1 MVTGED
7 THGDHS
13 CQMLFPWCRRM
24 IVFMDPDGALW
35 QRRGTTLP
43 HLGEDTLAGCEMKL
57 NKVTPTVIARPV
69 THLPP
74 AIEEFKARALCYVW
88 RILCLYL
95 SFVWARTWPFICL
108 SARWCWKK
116 EREDRNRNSM
126 NMFVSQWIRKSGL
139 SHVSP
144 GAWKSLVSLMS
155 PLWDSLSWTRL
166 EVQLNT
172 TRVQH
177 ASHRRA
183 LPDEPTPRAHDNLD
197 DWSLSSR
204 LRREGTERSAETTTT
219 TKMEGKGGKRGV
231 DGPTRSE
238 RRPAFCFQLWD
249 QRACTAASGQAE

>member
-1 MVTGED
+1 MKEEQSCGDKRPSRLQCGLVRPYLPGLLSRMVTGED

-35 QRRGTTLP
+35 QRGGKTLP
-43 HLGEDTLAGCEMKL
+43 HLGEDTVAGCEMKL

-69 THLPP
+69 TPLILLPLP
-74 AIEEFKARALCYVW
+74 LTGPCAMYEEYCICIYPLFEYWLGPSAASVWGDVERRGGKTCKPKQHEHVFQTVDQKIRPESCFARCVEKL
-88 RILCLYL
+88 
-95 SFVWARTWPFICL
+95 
-108 SARWCWKK
+108 
-116 EREDRNRNSM
+116 
-126 NMFVSQWIRKSGL
+126 
-139 SHVSP
+139 VSP
-144 GAWKSLVSLMS
+144 IS

-166 EVQLNT
+166 EVQLHT
-172 TRVQH
+172 TRGQH

-219 TKMEGKGGKRGV
+219 TKM
-231 DGPTRSE
+231 
-238 RRPAFCFQLWD
+238 
-249 QRACTAASGQAE
+249 